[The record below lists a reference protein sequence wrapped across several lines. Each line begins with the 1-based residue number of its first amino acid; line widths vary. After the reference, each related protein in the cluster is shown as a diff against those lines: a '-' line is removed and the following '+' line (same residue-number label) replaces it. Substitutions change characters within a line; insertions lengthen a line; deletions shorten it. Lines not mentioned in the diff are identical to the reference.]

1 MIYCCILVG
10 VLLPGNAEEALPLN
24 GACLNGI
31 LIIMAKQPIYGAVK
45 TRLCP
50 PLRPGEALILYEAF
64 LRDTITLVDS
74 ACTLAGDVTPAL
86 AYSPQ
91 GSHDYFR
98 DLVPER
104 FALLPQTGGDLGERL
119 CSLPLQARALGFGS
133 TVMISS
139 DSPTLP
145 PGVAAG
151 CFEELAR
158 PGTDVVLGPCH
169 DGGYYLI
176 GMNEPQTSLFK
187 GITWSTEHVMR
198 ETLAVAAQA
207 ELQVATLPAWY
218 DADTVEDLR
227 QMWTDLEADTG
238 LAPNTRQ
245 VLNSTLFSAISPVL
259 RNGERLERIL

>member
-1 MIYCCILVG
+1 M
-10 VLLPGNAEEALPLN
+10 
-24 GACLNGI
+24 NGI

-50 PLRPGEALILYEAF
+50 PLTPQEAMLLYEAF
-64 LRDTITLVDS
+64 LRDTISLVDA
-74 ACTLAGDVTPAL
+74 ACALAGNVTPAL

-104 FALLPQTGGDLGERL
+104 FTLLPQIGGDLGERL
-119 CSLPLQARALGFGS
+119 CNLPVQARALGFGS
-133 TVMISS
+133 TAMISS

-145 PGVAAG
+145 PDVVAR

-158 PGTDVVLGPCH
+158 PGTDVVLGPCT

-176 GMNEPQTSLFK
+176 GMNEAQPALFK
-187 GITWSTEHVMR
+187 GITLSTGHVMR
-198 ETLAVAAQA
+198 ETLAAAA
-207 ELQVATLPAWY
+207 HASLRVATLPTWY

-227 QMWTDLEADTG
+227 QMWSDLEADAG
-238 LAPNTRQ
+238 VAHHTRQ
-245 VLNSTLFSAISPVL
+245 VLGGPLFSVISPVL
-259 RNGERLERIL
+259 RNVER